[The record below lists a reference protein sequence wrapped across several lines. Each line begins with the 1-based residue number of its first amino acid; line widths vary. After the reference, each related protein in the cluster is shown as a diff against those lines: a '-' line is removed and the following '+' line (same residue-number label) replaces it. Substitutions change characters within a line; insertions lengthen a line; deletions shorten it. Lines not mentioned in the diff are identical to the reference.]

1 MQKYTWFSHSIPHQN
16 EAELTG
22 FYFQSAG
29 AISSKPL
36 LELYRDRLQIIC
48 HFCWKPTTQEDQCCS
63 IIKICGNTTD
73 FYANIGTRCECSF
86 SGWATHRFLKQLQF
100 IKEKLMEWN
109 QQVFGNIEAKK
120 HSMLVMLDELDKKDG
135 DAWMSDEEKSRRN
148 EIKRELID
156 VSINEEISWDLWWN
170 QERNL
175 AILGKN

>member
-1 MQKYTWFSHSIPHQN
+1 MQKYTWFSYSIPHQN

-100 IKEKLMEWN
+100 IKEKIDGMESTSVWKYRSKETLY
-109 QQVFGNIEAKK
+109 V
-120 HSMLVMLDELDKKDG
+120 S
-135 DAWMSDEEKSRRN
+135 DAWWAR
-148 EIKRELID
+148 
-156 VSINEEISWDLWWN
+156 
-170 QERNL
+170 QEGWRCMNVRW
-175 AILGKN
+175 GKK